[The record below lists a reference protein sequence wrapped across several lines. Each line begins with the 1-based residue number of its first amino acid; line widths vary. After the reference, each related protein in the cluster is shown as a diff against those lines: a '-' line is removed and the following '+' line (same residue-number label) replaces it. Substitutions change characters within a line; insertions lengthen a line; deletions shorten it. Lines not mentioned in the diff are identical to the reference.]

1 MASDSIPLWRRGAQD
16 LARAI
21 RARETNAEEVV
32 HAHLDR
38 IEAVNCGVNAVTIV
52 LREEALAEARAAD
65 RELASGATLGP
76 LHGVPF
82 TVKENLDLA
91 GSATTQGLRALE
103 SSRPEHDAPIVAQ
116 LRRAGAIPIG
126 RTNLPDLALRW
137 HTDNELRGPTR
148 NPWDASRTPGGSSGG
163 EASALALGMTPL
175 GLGNDYGGSL
185 RWPSQCC
192 GTAALKPTTG
202 RMARYGVAPQEGAI
216 TLQLYAVDGPMA
228 RHVRDLRL
236 ALASM
241 SAGDARDPWWTPAPL
256 EGNPRPSRV
265 AVVRDPD
272 GLGVDRD
279 VAAGVTRAADA
290 LADAGYAVEEA
301 APPSTERGMR
311 LWAESLCPEI
321 RVDLLPLMKSIGGRD
336 ALRFLEDFLDGV
348 PDAGLQGYVRA
359 LAERNALAR
368 EWAAFHE
375 RYPVVLGPVR
385 TEPPFP
391 VGRDLAGR
399 KAVEEILRS
408 MRLVVTVN
416 LLGLPAV
423 AVPVGV
429 ADGLPQGVQLIGA
442 RFREDVCLAAAE
454 AIEQKLGTLTPID
467 AG

>member
-38 IEAVNCGVNAVTIV
+38 IEAVNSGVNAVTVV

-103 SSRPEHDAPIVAQ
+103 SSRPEHDAPIAAQ

-126 RTNLPDLALRW
+126 RTNLPDLGLRW